1 MMHDCHAGI
10 FTALPQSL
18 LLAMLPMQNYVF
30 MQYDD
35 DHNVMQYDHCSS
47 VKQDYFS
54 TETLCPAV
62 MQTGRHIVLYCST
75 IL

>member
-1 MMHDCHAGI
+1 MHDCHAGI

-35 DHNVMQYDHCSS
+35 DHNVMQ
-47 VKQDYFS
+47 
-54 TETLCPAV
+54 
-62 MQTGRHIVLYCST
+62 
-75 IL
+75 